1 MKKKLIGIIAIVV
14 IAAVARFNVYAP
26 LNAEVKLSDLV
37 LADVE
42 AQANNYEI
50 GGWGTNWKDYM
61 TSCTITE
68 TVKVGWNFMLQI
80 EITETRTY
88 TAEKSV
94 CGYGSGWCLASA
106 GC

>member
-1 MKKKLIGIIAIVV
+1 MIIMDGCLLLFID
-14 IAAVARFNVYAP
+14 I
-26 LNAEVKLSDLV
+26 
-37 LADVE
+37 
-42 AQANNYEI
+42 
-50 GGWGTNWKDYM
+50 

-68 TVKVGWNFMLQI
+68 TVKVGWNFMFQF

-94 CGYGSGWCLASA
+94 CGYGSGWCLTSA